1 MRMLYSSSGKM
12 PMNEFFVSTI
22 DEKAG
27 ELARHYGLGIEIAEF
42 CTAWNMDERLE
53 ETEKRVQAQVRE
65 IPNRVL
71 HAPFSEL
78 FPCAIDPLVRK
89 TAAYRYR
96 QAIALAR
103 NYGAQKVVIHGGFY
117 EKLYFPEWFT
127 EQSILFWKDFLK
139 EDPGV
144 ELVLEN
150 VLEPEPGFLK
160 KIVEAVDHPKLKLCL
175 DVGHVNAYSK
185 IPVMD
190 WLEDCGPYA
199 SHFHLHNNDG
209 TWDTHSAL
217 AEGTIPMETLLEKIR
232 DLCPGATVTLE
243 LMEAESSIKWLLSQK
258 IIKAKGENL

>member
-1 MRMLYSSSGKM
+1 MHK
-12 PMNEFFVSTI
+12 FFISTI

-27 ELARHYGLGIEIAEF
+27 DLARRYGLGIEIAEF
-42 CTAWNMDERLE
+42 CTAWNMDDQLKEAER
-53 ETEKRVQAQVRE
+53 RVRAQVRDV
-65 IPNRVL
+65 PDRVL

-96 QAIALAR
+96 QAIALAKE
-103 NYGAQKVVIHGGFY
+103 YGATKVIIHGGFY

-127 EQSILFWKDFLK
+127 EQSILFWKDFLA

-144 ELVLEN
+144 EIVLEN

-160 KIVEAVDHPKLKLCL
+160 RIVEAVDHPRLKLCL

-185 IPVMD
+185 IPVME
-190 WLEDCGPYA
+190 WLEDCAPHI

-209 TWDTHSAL
+209 TWDTHSPLTA
-217 AEGTIPMETLLEKIR
+217 GTIPMEALLEKINT
-232 DLCPGATVTLE
+232 LCPQATATLE
-243 LMEAESSIKWLLSQK
+243 LMEAESSVKWLLAQK
-258 IIKAKGENL
+258 MIKANGEKL

>member
-1 MRMLYSSSGKM
+1 
-12 PMNEFFVSTI
+12 MNKTYISTI
-22 DEKAG
+22 DERAG
-27 ELARHYGLGIEIAEF
+27 DLARRYGLGIEIAEF
-42 CTAWNMDERLE
+42 CTAWNMDDRLAE
-53 ETEKRVQAQVRE
+53 AEKQVRAQVRDV
-65 IPNRVL
+65 PNRVL

-96 QAIALAR
+96 QAIALAKE
-103 NYGAQKVVIHGGFY
+103 YGAQKVIIHGGFY

-150 VLEPEPGFLK
+150 VLEPEPAFLT
-160 KIVEAVDHPKLKLCL
+160 KIVKAVDNPKLKLCL

-185 IPVMD
+185 IPVLD
-190 WLEDCGPYA
+190 WLEESAPHL

-209 TWDTHSAL
+209 TWDTHSPL
-217 AEGTIPMETLLEKIR
+217 TEGTIPMEALLERINT
-232 DLCPGATVTLE
+232 LCPQATVTLE
-243 LMEAESSIKWLLSQK
+243 LMEAEASVKWLLSQQ
-258 IIKAKGENL
+258 